1 MKYPLMGMP
10 PPQLQ
15 QSATIPLRLGN
26 PSPWRI
32 KTSINKNDL
41 VVLWFC
47 DLMVWAFNNQTRQ
60 LNNKTTKQQNNK
72 TTKQQNNLLMSH
84 LNRQTDI
91 HYRIYQEYKHQSQRE

>member
-10 PPQLQ
+10 PPPLQ
-15 QSATIPLRLGN
+15 QSATIPPRLGN

-47 DLMVWAFNNQTRQ
+47 DLVVWAFNNQTRQ
-60 LNNKTTKQQNNK
+60 LNNKA
-72 TTKQQNNLLMSH
+72 TKQQNNLLMSH